1 MLLIIANEDIEASQ
15 TLSKDTQSINGQD
28 KISVQ
33 IIFGP
38 GITLLATIL
47 NFAGVPNF
55 SALLSSSAKQMFN
68 HISHTGLWGV
78 GEPINMNASECHVC
92 GDILQRQW

>member
-1 MLLIIANEDIEASQ
+1 MGIRQMLCGYLEWLLLLIIVNEDIKASQ
-15 TLSKDTQSINGQD
+15 TLSKDTQSINGQG

-33 IIFGP
+33 IIFVP

-68 HISHTGLWGV
+68 HISRAGLWG
-78 GEPINMNASECHVC
+78 S
-92 GDILQRQW
+92 R